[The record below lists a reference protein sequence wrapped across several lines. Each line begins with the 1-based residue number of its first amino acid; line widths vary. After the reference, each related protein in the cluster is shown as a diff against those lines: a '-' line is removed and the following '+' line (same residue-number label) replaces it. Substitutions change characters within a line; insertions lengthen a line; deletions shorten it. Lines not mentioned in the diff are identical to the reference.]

1 MSTKRY
7 TDEFKIEA
15 VRQIVE
21 YGRPVAEVAER
32 LGVSV
37 HSLYGWRRQHGQ
49 GEVGRRV
56 EQDQNA
62 EVRRLK
68 AELRRVTEE
77 RDIPKKSRR
86 VLCQGVRAK
95 YAFMKCH
102 VDQFGLAAMC
112 RVLSVH
118 RSGYYAWLRGP
129 ISPRERDD
137 QRLLGLIK
145 HSWLESGSVYGHRKI
160 TSDLRELGETC
171 SRHRVARLM
180 KNEGLRAMV
189 GYGRRPRPLSGPVGS
204 VAKNVLARGFK
215 VSEPNRA
222 WVTDITYIR
231 TYDGFMYLAVVLD
244 LFSRQVV
251 GWATRPTQ
259 HTDLVLQALLAAV
272 WRRKPAPGLLLHSD
286 QGTQFTSED
295 WQCFLREHDIVCSM
309 SRRGNCHDNA
319 AMESFFQLLKRERIK
334 RRIYSNHDEARAD
347 VFQYIEMFYNPTRRH
362 GSNGGL
368 SPIEFER
375 QYALNG

>member
-1 MSTKRY
+1 MKQHA
-7 TDEFKIEA
+7 DE
-15 VRQIVE
+15 
-21 YGRPVAEVAER
+21 
-32 LGVSV
+32 
-37 HSLYGWRRQHGQ
+37 
-49 GEVGRRV
+49 
-56 EQDQNA
+56 
-62 EVRRLK
+62 
-68 AELRRVTEE
+68 
-77 RDIPKKSRR
+77 
-86 VLCQGVRAK
+86 
-95 YAFMKCH
+95 
-102 VDQFGLAAMC
+102 FGLAAMC
-112 RVLSVH
+112 RMLGVH
-118 RSGYYAWLRGP
+118 RSGYYAWLKEPASARDK
-129 ISPRERDD
+129 DD

-145 HSWLESGSVYGHRKI
+145 HSWLESGSVYGHRKV
-160 TSDLRELGETC
+160 TTDLRELGETC

-180 KNEGLRAMV
+180 KSEGLRAMV

-231 TYDGFMYLAVVLD
+231 TYDGFLYLAVVLD

-272 WRRKPAPGLLLHSD
+272 WRRKPSPGLLLHSD

-295 WQCFLREHDIVCSM
+295 WQSFLREHDIVCSM

-319 AMESFFQLLKRERIK
+319 EMESFFQLLKRERIK

-347 VFQYIEMFYNPTRRH
+347 VFQYIEMFYNPKRRH
-362 GSNGGL
+362 SSNDGL
-368 SPIEFER
+368 SPVEFEK

>member
-77 RDIPKKSRR
+77 RDILKSRR

-129 ISPRERDD
+129 TSPRERDE

>member
-1 MSTKRY
+1 
-7 TDEFKIEA
+7 
-15 VRQIVE
+15 
-21 YGRPVAEVAER
+21 
-32 LGVSV
+32 
-37 HSLYGWRRQHGQ
+37 
-49 GEVGRRV
+49 
-56 EQDQNA
+56 
-62 EVRRLK
+62 
-68 AELRRVTEE
+68 
-77 RDIPKKSRR
+77 
-86 VLCQGVRAK
+86 
-95 YAFMKCH
+95 
-102 VDQFGLAAMC
+102 
-112 RVLSVH
+112 
-118 RSGYYAWLRGP
+118 
-129 ISPRERDD
+129 
-137 QRLLGLIK
+137 
-145 HSWLESGSVYGHRKI
+145 
-160 TSDLRELGETC
+160 
-171 SRHRVARLM
+171 
-180 KNEGLRAMV
+180 MV

-295 WQCFLREHDIVCSM
+295 WQCFLRKHDIVCSM

>member
-1 MSTKRY
+1 MKQHA
-7 TDEFKIEA
+7 DE
-15 VRQIVE
+15 
-21 YGRPVAEVAER
+21 
-32 LGVSV
+32 
-37 HSLYGWRRQHGQ
+37 
-49 GEVGRRV
+49 
-56 EQDQNA
+56 
-62 EVRRLK
+62 
-68 AELRRVTEE
+68 
-77 RDIPKKSRR
+77 
-86 VLCQGVRAK
+86 
-95 YAFMKCH
+95 
-102 VDQFGLAAMC
+102 FGLAAMC
-112 RVLSVH
+112 RVLAVH
-118 RSGYYAWLRGP
+118 RSGYYAWLKEP
-129 ISPRERDD
+129 ASARDKD
-137 QRLLGLIK
+137 DRRLLGLIK
-145 HSWLESGSVYGHRKI
+145 HSWLESGSVYGHRKV
-160 TSDLRELGETC
+160 TTDLRELGETC

-180 KNEGLRAMV
+180 KSEGLRAMV

-231 TYDGFMYLAVVLD
+231 TYDGFLYLAVVLD

-272 WRRKPAPGLLLHSD
+272 WRRKPSPGLLLHSD

-295 WQCFLREHDIVCSM
+295 WQSFLREHDIVCSM

-347 VFQYIEMFYNPTRRH
+347 VFQYIEMFYNPKRQH
-362 GSNGGL
+362 SSNDGL
-368 SPIEFER
+368 SPVEFEKR
-375 QYALNG
+375 YALNG

>member
-15 VRQIVE
+15 VRQVVE

>member
-1 MSTKRY
+1 MKQHA
-7 TDEFKIEA
+7 DE
-15 VRQIVE
+15 
-21 YGRPVAEVAER
+21 
-32 LGVSV
+32 
-37 HSLYGWRRQHGQ
+37 
-49 GEVGRRV
+49 
-56 EQDQNA
+56 
-62 EVRRLK
+62 
-68 AELRRVTEE
+68 
-77 RDIPKKSRR
+77 
-86 VLCQGVRAK
+86 
-95 YAFMKCH
+95 
-102 VDQFGLAAMC
+102 FGLAAMC
-112 RVLSVH
+112 RMLGVH
-118 RSGYYAWLRGP
+118 RSGYYAWLKEPASARDK
-129 ISPRERDD
+129 DD

-145 HSWLESGSVYGHRKI
+145 HSWLESGSVYGHRKV
-160 TSDLRELGETC
+160 TTDLRELGETC

-180 KNEGLRAMV
+180 KSEGLRAMV

-231 TYDGFMYLAVVLD
+231 TYDGFLYLAVVLD

-251 GWATRPTQ
+251 GWATRLTQ

-272 WRRKPAPGLLLHSD
+272 WRRKPSPGLLLHSD

-295 WQCFLREHDIVCSM
+295 WQSFLREHDIVCSM

-347 VFQYIEMFYNPTRRH
+347 VFQYIEMFYNPKRRH
-362 GSNGGL
+362 SSNDGL
-368 SPIEFER
+368 SPVEFEK

>member
-295 WQCFLREHDIVCSM
+295 WQCFLRKHDIVCSM

>member
-1 MSTKRY
+1 MKQHA
-7 TDEFKIEA
+7 DE
-15 VRQIVE
+15 
-21 YGRPVAEVAER
+21 
-32 LGVSV
+32 
-37 HSLYGWRRQHGQ
+37 
-49 GEVGRRV
+49 
-56 EQDQNA
+56 
-62 EVRRLK
+62 
-68 AELRRVTEE
+68 
-77 RDIPKKSRR
+77 
-86 VLCQGVRAK
+86 
-95 YAFMKCH
+95 
-102 VDQFGLAAMC
+102 FGLAAVC
-112 RVLSVH
+112 RMLGVH
-118 RSGYYAWLRGP
+118 RSGYYAWLKEPASARDK
-129 ISPRERDD
+129 DD

-145 HSWLESGSVYGHRKI
+145 HSWLESGSVYGHRKV
-160 TSDLRELGETC
+160 TTDLRELGETC

-180 KNEGLRAMV
+180 KSEGLRAMV

-231 TYDGFMYLAVVLD
+231 TYDGFLYLAVVLD

-272 WRRKPAPGLLLHSD
+272 WRRKPSPGLLLHSD

-295 WQCFLREHDIVCSM
+295 WQSFLREHDIVCSM

-347 VFQYIEMFYNPTRRH
+347 VFQYIEMFYNPKRRH
-362 GSNGGL
+362 SSNDGL
-368 SPIEFER
+368 SPVEFEK

>member
-1 MSTKRY
+1 MKQHA
-7 TDEFKIEA
+7 DE
-15 VRQIVE
+15 
-21 YGRPVAEVAER
+21 
-32 LGVSV
+32 
-37 HSLYGWRRQHGQ
+37 
-49 GEVGRRV
+49 
-56 EQDQNA
+56 
-62 EVRRLK
+62 
-68 AELRRVTEE
+68 
-77 RDIPKKSRR
+77 
-86 VLCQGVRAK
+86 
-95 YAFMKCH
+95 
-102 VDQFGLAAMC
+102 FGLAAMC
-112 RVLSVH
+112 RMLGVH
-118 RSGYYAWLRGP
+118 RSGYYAWLKEPASARDK
-129 ISPRERDD
+129 DD
-137 QRLLGLIK
+137 QRLLGLIT
-145 HSWLESGSVYGHRKI
+145 HSWLESGSVYGHRKV
-160 TSDLRELGETC
+160 TTDLRELGETC

-180 KNEGLRAMV
+180 KSEGLRAMV

-231 TYDGFMYLAVVLD
+231 TYDGFLYLAVVLD

-272 WRRKPAPGLLLHSD
+272 WRRKPSPGLLLHSD

-295 WQCFLREHDIVCSM
+295 WQSFLREHDIVCSM

-347 VFQYIEMFYNPTRRH
+347 VFQYIEMFYNPKRRH
-362 GSNGGL
+362 SSNDGL
-368 SPIEFER
+368 SPVEFEK

>member
-1 MSTKRY
+1 MKQHA
-7 TDEFKIEA
+7 DE
-15 VRQIVE
+15 
-21 YGRPVAEVAER
+21 
-32 LGVSV
+32 
-37 HSLYGWRRQHGQ
+37 
-49 GEVGRRV
+49 
-56 EQDQNA
+56 
-62 EVRRLK
+62 
-68 AELRRVTEE
+68 
-77 RDIPKKSRR
+77 
-86 VLCQGVRAK
+86 
-95 YAFMKCH
+95 
-102 VDQFGLAAMC
+102 FGLAAMC
-112 RVLSVH
+112 QMLGVH
-118 RSGYYAWLRGP
+118 RSGYYAWLKEPASARDK
-129 ISPRERDD
+129 DD

-145 HSWLESGSVYGHRKI
+145 HSWLESGSVYGHRKV
-160 TSDLRELGETC
+160 TTDLRELGETC

-180 KNEGLRAMV
+180 KSEGLRAMV

-231 TYDGFMYLAVVLD
+231 TYDGFLYLAVVLD

-272 WRRKPAPGLLLHSD
+272 WRRKPSPGLLLHSD

-295 WQCFLREHDIVCSM
+295 WQSFLREHDIVCSM

-347 VFQYIEMFYNPTRRH
+347 VFQYIEMFYNPKRRH
-362 GSNGGL
+362 SSNDGL
-368 SPIEFER
+368 SPVEFEK

>member
-1 MSTKRY
+1 MKQHA
-7 TDEFKIEA
+7 DE
-15 VRQIVE
+15 
-21 YGRPVAEVAER
+21 
-32 LGVSV
+32 
-37 HSLYGWRRQHGQ
+37 
-49 GEVGRRV
+49 
-56 EQDQNA
+56 
-62 EVRRLK
+62 
-68 AELRRVTEE
+68 
-77 RDIPKKSRR
+77 
-86 VLCQGVRAK
+86 
-95 YAFMKCH
+95 
-102 VDQFGLAAMC
+102 FGLAAMC
-112 RVLSVH
+112 RVLGVH
-118 RSGYYAWLRGP
+118 RSGYYAWLKEP
-129 ISPRERDD
+129 ASARDKD
-137 QRLLGLIK
+137 DRRLLGLIK
-145 HSWLESGSVYGHRKI
+145 HSWLESGSVYGHRKV
-160 TSDLRELGETC
+160 TTDLRELGETC

-180 KNEGLRAMV
+180 KSEGLRAMV

-231 TYDGFMYLAVVLD
+231 TYDGFLYLAVVLD

-272 WRRKPAPGLLLHSD
+272 WRRKPSPGLLLHSD

-295 WQCFLREHDIVCSM
+295 WQSFLREHDIVCSM

-347 VFQYIEMFYNPTRRH
+347 VFQYIEMFYNPKRRH
-362 GSNGGL
+362 SSNDGL
-368 SPIEFER
+368 SPVEFEK

>member
-1 MSTKRY
+1 MKQHA
-7 TDEFKIEA
+7 DE
-15 VRQIVE
+15 
-21 YGRPVAEVAER
+21 
-32 LGVSV
+32 
-37 HSLYGWRRQHGQ
+37 
-49 GEVGRRV
+49 
-56 EQDQNA
+56 
-62 EVRRLK
+62 
-68 AELRRVTEE
+68 
-77 RDIPKKSRR
+77 
-86 VLCQGVRAK
+86 
-95 YAFMKCH
+95 
-102 VDQFGLAAMC
+102 FGLAAMC
-112 RVLSVH
+112 RMLGVH
-118 RSGYYAWLRGP
+118 RSGYYAWLKEPASARDK
-129 ISPRERDD
+129 DD

-145 HSWLESGSVYGHRKI
+145 HSWLESGSVYGHRKV
-160 TSDLRELGETC
+160 TTDLRELGETC

-180 KNEGLRAMV
+180 KSEGLRAMV

-204 VAKNVLARGFK
+204 VANNVLARGFK

-231 TYDGFMYLAVVLD
+231 TYDGFLYLAVVLD

-259 HTDLVLQALLAAV
+259 HTDLALQALLAAV
-272 WRRKPAPGLLLHSD
+272 WRRKPGPGLLLHSD

-295 WQCFLREHDIVCSM
+295 WQSFLREHDIVCSM

-347 VFQYIEMFYNPTRRH
+347 VFQYIEMFYNPKRRH
-362 GSNGGL
+362 SSNDGL
-368 SPIEFER
+368 SPVEFEK

>member
-1 MSTKRY
+1 MK
-7 TDEFKIEA
+7 
-15 VRQIVE
+15 
-21 YGRPVAEVAER
+21 
-32 LGVSV
+32 
-37 HSLYGWRRQHGQ
+37 QH
-49 GEVGRRV
+49 
-56 EQDQNA
+56 A
-62 EVRRLK
+62 
-68 AELRRVTEE
+68 
-77 RDIPKKSRR
+77 
-86 VLCQGVRAK
+86 
-95 YAFMKCH
+95 
-102 VDQFGLAAMC
+102 DQFGLAAMC
-112 RVLSVH
+112 RMLGVH
-118 RSGYYAWLRGP
+118 RSGYYAWLKEPASDRD
-129 ISPRERDD
+129 RDD

-145 HSWLESGSVYGHRKI
+145 HSWLESGSVYGHHKV
-160 TSDLRELGETC
+160 TTDLRELGETC

-180 KNEGLRAMV
+180 KSEGLRAMV

-204 VAKNVLARGFK
+204 VAKTVLARGFK

-231 TYDGFMYLAVVLD
+231 TYDGFLYLAVVLD

-295 WQCFLREHDIVCSM
+295 WQSFLREHDIVCSM

-319 AMESFFQLLKRERIK
+319 AMESFFQPLKRERIK
-334 RRIYSNHDEARAD
+334 RRIYSSHDEARAY
-347 VFQYIEMFYNPTRRH
+347 VFQYIEMFYNPKRRH
-362 GSNGGL
+362 SSNDGL
-368 SPIEFER
+368 SPVEFEK

>member
-37 HSLYGWRRQHGQ
+37 HSLYGWRRQHGL

-56 EQDQNA
+56 EVDQNA

-95 YAFMKCH
+95 YAFMKRH

-180 KNEGLRAMV
+180 KSEGLRAMV
-189 GYGRRPRPLSGPVGS
+189 GYGRKPRPLSGPVGS

>member
-1 MSTKRY
+1 MK
-7 TDEFKIEA
+7 
-15 VRQIVE
+15 
-21 YGRPVAEVAER
+21 
-32 LGVSV
+32 
-37 HSLYGWRRQHGQ
+37 QHA
-49 GEVGRRV
+49 
-56 EQDQNA
+56 D
-62 EVRRLK
+62 
-68 AELRRVTEE
+68 
-77 RDIPKKSRR
+77 D
-86 VLCQGVRAK
+86 
-95 YAFMKCH
+95 Y
-102 VDQFGLAAMC
+102 GLAAMC
-112 RVLSVH
+112 RVLGVH
-118 RSGYYAWLRGP
+118 RSGYYAWLKEPASTRDK
-129 ISPRERDD
+129 DD

-145 HSWLESGSVYGHRKI
+145 HSWLESGSVYGHRKV
-160 TSDLRELGETC
+160 TTDLRELGETC

-180 KNEGLRAMV
+180 KSEGLRAMV

-231 TYDGFMYLAVVLD
+231 TYDGFLYLAVVLD

-272 WRRKPAPGLLLHSD
+272 WRRKPNPGLLLHSD

-295 WQCFLREHDIVCSM
+295 WQSFLREHDIVCSM

-347 VFQYIEMFYNPTRRH
+347 VCQYIEMFYNPKRRH
-362 GSNGGL
+362 SSNDGL
-368 SPIEFER
+368 SPVEFEK

>member
-1 MSTKRY
+1 MKQHA
-7 TDEFKIEA
+7 DE
-15 VRQIVE
+15 
-21 YGRPVAEVAER
+21 
-32 LGVSV
+32 
-37 HSLYGWRRQHGQ
+37 
-49 GEVGRRV
+49 
-56 EQDQNA
+56 
-62 EVRRLK
+62 
-68 AELRRVTEE
+68 
-77 RDIPKKSRR
+77 
-86 VLCQGVRAK
+86 
-95 YAFMKCH
+95 
-102 VDQFGLAAMC
+102 FGLAAMC
-112 RVLSVH
+112 RMLGVH
-118 RSGYYAWLRGP
+118 RSGYYAWLKEPASARDK
-129 ISPRERDD
+129 DD

-145 HSWLESGSVYGHRKI
+145 HSWLESGSVYGHRKV
-160 TSDLRELGETC
+160 TTDLRELGETC

-180 KNEGLRAMV
+180 KSEGLRAMV

-231 TYDGFMYLAVVLD
+231 TYDGFLYLAVVLD

-272 WRRKPAPGLLLHSD
+272 WRRKPSPGLLLHSD

-295 WQCFLREHDIVCSM
+295 WQSFLREHDIVCSM

-347 VFQYIEMFYNPTRRH
+347 VFQYIEMFYNPKRRH
-362 GSNGGL
+362 SSNDVL
-368 SPIEFER
+368 SPVEFEK

>member
-309 SRRGNCHDNA
+309 SRRGNCHDNT

>member
-1 MSTKRY
+1 MKKHA
-7 TDEFKIEA
+7 DE
-15 VRQIVE
+15 
-21 YGRPVAEVAER
+21 
-32 LGVSV
+32 
-37 HSLYGWRRQHGQ
+37 
-49 GEVGRRV
+49 
-56 EQDQNA
+56 
-62 EVRRLK
+62 
-68 AELRRVTEE
+68 
-77 RDIPKKSRR
+77 
-86 VLCQGVRAK
+86 
-95 YAFMKCH
+95 
-102 VDQFGLAAMC
+102 FGLAAMC
-112 RVLSVH
+112 RMLGIH
-118 RSGYYAWLRGP
+118 RSGYYAWLKEPASARDK
-129 ISPRERDD
+129 DD

-145 HSWLESGSVYGHRKI
+145 HSWLESGSVYGHRKV
-160 TSDLRELGETC
+160 TTDLRELGETC

-180 KNEGLRAMV
+180 KSEGLRAMV

-231 TYDGFMYLAVVLD
+231 TYDGFLYLAVVLD

-272 WRRKPAPGLLLHSD
+272 WRRKPSPGLLLHSD

-295 WQCFLREHDIVCSM
+295 WQSFLREHDIVCSM

-347 VFQYIEMFYNPTRRH
+347 VFQYIEMFYNPKRRH
-362 GSNGGL
+362 SSNDGL
-368 SPIEFER
+368 SPVEFEK

>member
-1 MSTKRY
+1 MKQHA
-7 TDEFKIEA
+7 DE
-15 VRQIVE
+15 
-21 YGRPVAEVAER
+21 
-32 LGVSV
+32 
-37 HSLYGWRRQHGQ
+37 
-49 GEVGRRV
+49 
-56 EQDQNA
+56 
-62 EVRRLK
+62 
-68 AELRRVTEE
+68 
-77 RDIPKKSRR
+77 
-86 VLCQGVRAK
+86 
-95 YAFMKCH
+95 
-102 VDQFGLAAMC
+102 FGLAAMC
-112 RVLSVH
+112 RVLGVH
-118 RSGYYAWLRGP
+118 RSGYYAWLKEP
-129 ISPRERDD
+129 ASARDKD
-137 QRLLGLIK
+137 DRRLLGLIK
-145 HSWLESGSVYGHRKI
+145 HSWLESGSVYGHRKV
-160 TSDLRELGETC
+160 TTDLRELGETC

-180 KNEGLRAMV
+180 KSEGLRAMV

-231 TYDGFMYLAVVLD
+231 TYDGFLYLAVVLD

-272 WRRKPAPGLLLHSD
+272 WRRKPSPGLLLHSD

-295 WQCFLREHDIVCSM
+295 WQSFLREHDIVCSM

-347 VFQYIEMFYNPTRRH
+347 VFQYIEMFYNPKRRH
-362 GSNGGL
+362 SSNDGL
-368 SPIEFER
+368 SPVGFEK

>member
-1 MSTKRY
+1 MKQHA
-7 TDEFKIEA
+7 DE
-15 VRQIVE
+15 
-21 YGRPVAEVAER
+21 
-32 LGVSV
+32 
-37 HSLYGWRRQHGQ
+37 
-49 GEVGRRV
+49 
-56 EQDQNA
+56 
-62 EVRRLK
+62 
-68 AELRRVTEE
+68 
-77 RDIPKKSRR
+77 
-86 VLCQGVRAK
+86 
-95 YAFMKCH
+95 
-102 VDQFGLAAMC
+102 FGLAAMC
-112 RVLSVH
+112 RMLGVH
-118 RSGYYAWLRGP
+118 RSGYYAWLKEPASARDK
-129 ISPRERDD
+129 DD

-145 HSWLESGSVYGHRKI
+145 HSWLESGSVYGHRKV
-160 TSDLRELGETC
+160 TTDLRELGETC

-180 KNEGLRAMV
+180 KSEGLRAMV

-231 TYDGFMYLAVVLD
+231 TYDGFLYLAVVLD

-272 WRRKPAPGLLLHSD
+272 WRRKPSPGLLLHSD

-295 WQCFLREHDIVCSM
+295 WQSFLREHDIVCSM

-347 VFQYIEMFYNPTRRH
+347 VFQYIEMFYNPKRRH
-362 GSNGGL
+362 SSNNGL
-368 SPIEFER
+368 SPVEFEK
-375 QYALNG
+375 QYALDG

>member
-1 MSTKRY
+1 MK
-7 TDEFKIEA
+7 
-15 VRQIVE
+15 
-21 YGRPVAEVAER
+21 
-32 LGVSV
+32 
-37 HSLYGWRRQHGQ
+37 QH
-49 GEVGRRV
+49 
-56 EQDQNA
+56 A
-62 EVRRLK
+62 
-68 AELRRVTEE
+68 
-77 RDIPKKSRR
+77 
-86 VLCQGVRAK
+86 
-95 YAFMKCH
+95 
-102 VDQFGLAAMC
+102 DQFGLAAMC
-112 RVLSVH
+112 RMLGVH
-118 RSGYYAWLRGP
+118 RSGYYAWLKEPASARDK
-129 ISPRERDD
+129 DD
-137 QRLLGLIK
+137 QRLVGLIK
-145 HSWLESGSVYGHRKI
+145 HSWLESGSVYGHRKV
-160 TSDLRELGETC
+160 TTDLRELGETC

-180 KNEGLRAMV
+180 KSEGLRAMV

-231 TYDGFMYLAVVLD
+231 TYDGFLYLAVVLD

-295 WQCFLREHDIVCSM
+295 WQSFLREHDIVCSM

-347 VFQYIEMFYNPTRRH
+347 VFQYIEMFYNPKRRH
-362 GSNGGL
+362 SSNDGL
-368 SPIEFER
+368 SPVEFEK

>member
-1 MSTKRY
+1 MKQHA
-7 TDEFKIEA
+7 DE
-15 VRQIVE
+15 
-21 YGRPVAEVAER
+21 
-32 LGVSV
+32 
-37 HSLYGWRRQHGQ
+37 
-49 GEVGRRV
+49 
-56 EQDQNA
+56 
-62 EVRRLK
+62 
-68 AELRRVTEE
+68 
-77 RDIPKKSRR
+77 
-86 VLCQGVRAK
+86 
-95 YAFMKCH
+95 
-102 VDQFGLAAMC
+102 FGLAAMC
-112 RVLSVH
+112 RMLGVH
-118 RSGYYAWLRGP
+118 RSGYYAWLKEPASARDK
-129 ISPRERDD
+129 DD

-145 HSWLESGSVYGHRKI
+145 HSWLESGSVYGHRRV
-160 TSDLRELGETC
+160 TTDLRELGETC

-180 KNEGLRAMV
+180 KSEGLRAMV

-231 TYDGFMYLAVVLD
+231 TYDGFLYLAVVLD
-244 LFSRQVV
+244 LFSRQVL
-251 GWATRPTQ
+251 GWATRTTQ

-272 WRRKPAPGLLLHSD
+272 LRRKPSPGLLLHSD

-295 WQCFLREHDIVCSM
+295 WQSFLREHDIVCSI

-347 VFQYIEMFYNPTRRH
+347 VFQYIEMFYNPKRRH
-362 GSNGGL
+362 SSNDGP
-368 SPIEFER
+368 SPVEFEK